1 MAKSSTETDKQNS
14 MLKGRPIMDM
24 KNSRHRQ
31 FRAIGVAAAGFAI
44 TLASAAVSF
53 AQESAQDFYTQT
65 KSITIAG
72 GHDAGSGFDFY
83 MRTVAAAI
91 PRVSDLKAEV
101 RNIPGG
107 GGLIGDNQ
115 VFEGTADGSQIG
127 LLNFPGHVFA
137 QLTGAEGVRFDFS
150 KWEYLGR
157 IAAGP
162 PVVLV
167 AAEGPYKS
175 AADLIAASSEVRFAI
190 EEAGSDAYYGA
201 AVTADTFGFP
211 ARSITGYEGTSD
223 ILAAIMRGEADATF
237 LSYGS
242 ALEGINSGEM
252 RALMIFS
259 DARVE
264 ALPDVPL
271 ASEVAQDQG
280 AKDTLIAFGNIYNL
294 ERVFVAPPG
303 TPADRVEYL
312 RDLLVRA
319 FADETLAS
327 EIAARGRPLNPM
339 PGADVSAAV
348 EAVAGQADKI
358 RELLQ

>member
-1 MAKSSTETDKQNS
+1 MYTQE
-14 MLKGRPIMDM
+14 RRRI
-24 KNSRHRQ
+24 Q
-31 FRAIGVAAAGFAI
+31 FGAAGVAAVGLAI
-44 TLASAAVSF
+44 TLASVTASG
-53 AQESAQDFYTQT
+53 AQESAQDFYAENNA
-65 KSITIAG
+65 ITIAG

-83 MRTVAAAI
+83 MRTVAAAL
-91 PRVSDLKAEV
+91 PRVSDLEATV

-115 VFEGTADGSQIG
+115 VFESDPDGTVIG

-137 QLTGAEGVRFDFS
+137 QLTGAEGVRYDFS
-150 KWEYLGR
+150 KWEFLGR
-157 IAAGP
+157 VAAGP

-167 AAEGPYKS
+167 AAEGPYQT
-175 AADLIAASSEVRFAI
+175 AADLIAASDEVRFAI
-190 EEAGSDAYYGA
+190 EEAGSDAFYGA

-211 ARSITGYEGTSD
+211 AKSITGYEGTSD
-223 ILAAIMRGEADATF
+223 IIAAIMRGEADATF

-252 RALMIFS
+252 RALMIFA
-259 DARVE
+259 DERVA

-271 ASEVAQDQG
+271 ASEVAEEQS
-280 AKDTLIAFGNIYNL
+280 AKDTLTAFGNIYNL

-312 RDLLVRA
+312 RSLLMMA
-319 FADETLAS
+319 FQDETLAS
-327 EIAARGRPLNPM
+327 EIEAAGRPLTPM
-339 PGADVSAAV
+339 SGEDVSTAV
-348 EAVAGQADKI
+348 EAVAAQADQI

>member
-1 MAKSSTETDKQNS
+1 MINQT
-14 MLKGRPIMDM
+14 R
-24 KNSRHRQ
+24 RQ
-31 FRAIGVAAAGFAI
+31 FGAVGVAVVGL
-44 TLASAAVSF
+44 TTMVASSEVY
-53 AQESAQDFYTQT
+53 AQESAADFYAENP
-65 KSITIAG
+65 SLTIAG

-83 MRTVAAAI
+83 MRTVAAAV
-91 PRVSDLKAEV
+91 PRVSDLEATV

-115 VFEGTADGSQIG
+115 VFESAPDGTVIG

-137 QLTGAEGVRFDFS
+137 QLTETQGVRYDFS
-150 KWEYLGR
+150 EWEFLGR
-157 IAAGP
+157 VAAGP

-167 AAEGPYKS
+167 AADGPYQT
-175 AADLIAASSEVRFAI
+175 AADLIAATEEVRFAI

-223 ILAAIMRGEADATF
+223 ILAAVVRGEADATF

-242 ALEGINSGEM
+242 ALQGINNGDM
-252 RALMIFS
+252 RALMIFA
-259 DARVE
+259 DERVE

-271 ASEVAQDQG
+271 ATEVAEEQE
-280 AKDTLIAFGNIYNL
+280 AKDTLGAFGNIYNL

-312 RDLLVRA
+312 RNLLMMA
-319 FADETLAS
+319 FEDETLAS
-327 EIAARGRPLNPM
+327 EIEQAGRPLNPM
-339 PGADVSAAV
+339 SGENVATAV
-348 EAVAGQADKI
+348 QEVANQADQI
-358 RELLQ
+358 RELLE